1 MTPQHAAVS
10 TTTTELS
17 DEAGWAVEFVPNDV
31 ESLSEFVVSVTTI
44 LTDSPPPASL
54 DAATFGGMNP
64 DAVDTLFTQW
74 TTGETH
80 PAVSPT
86 GAQLEL
92 SLFDHTVTVTFD
104 GHLTVRPD

>member
-1 MTPQHAAVS
+1 
-10 TTTTELS
+10 
-17 DEAGWAVEFVPNDV
+17 
-31 ESLSEFVVSVTTI
+31 
-44 LTDSPPPASL
+44 
-54 DAATFGGMNP
+54 MNP

-74 TTGETH
+74 TTGETY